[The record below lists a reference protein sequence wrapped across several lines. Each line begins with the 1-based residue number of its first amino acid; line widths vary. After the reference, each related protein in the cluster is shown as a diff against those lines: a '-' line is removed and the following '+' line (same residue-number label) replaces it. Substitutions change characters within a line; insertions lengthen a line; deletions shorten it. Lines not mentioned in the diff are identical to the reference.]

1 MDFRRFLAVL
11 AFTASALSLDAQIKY
26 RDASSLPLYGRATD
40 SMENRY
46 ERLPDSLAT
55 SIRPEL
61 ASLGRNSAGLYIR
74 FRSNSSTISARW
86 VNSSAF
92 AMPHMAD
99 TGVSGLDLYT
109 LTEDG
114 WRYCGTAMPRHG
126 TVENEKV
133 LVANMTR
140 KEREFMLYLPLYNG
154 VRRIEIGTDE
164 DATLEGPH
172 KDSPRAGDQI
182 VFYGT
187 SILQGGCCS
196 RPGMV
201 FTSIISRALDR
212 ECINLGFSGNGRLDY
227 EVAQVMAK
235 VDNPSVF
242 VLDYVPNCTAENIR
256 EKGETFFRI
265 IRKAH
270 PDVPVI
276 FIDNPFYGHCHVD
289 EEARKDVDA
298 RNEAQKELYL
308 KLRKSGEKRIYHIT
322 TENTVGT
329 DCEAFVDGVHFTDLG
344 MMRYAENLIPVIK
357 RRMR

>member
-1 MDFRRFLAVL
+1 
-11 AFTASALSLDAQIKY
+11 
-26 RDASSLPLYGRATD
+26 
-40 SMENRY
+40 
-46 ERLPDSLAT
+46 
-55 SIRPEL
+55 
-61 ASLGRNSAGLYIR
+61 
-74 FRSNSSTISARW
+74 
-86 VNSSAF
+86 
-92 AMPHMAD
+92 
-99 TGVSGLDLYT
+99 
-109 LTEDG
+109 
-114 WRYCGTAMPRHG
+114 
-126 TVENEKV
+126 
-133 LVANMTR
+133 
-140 KEREFMLYLPLYNG
+140 MLYLPLYNG

-164 DATLEGPH
+164 DATLEGPQ
-172 KDSPRAGDQI
+172 KDSPQAGGQI

-227 EVAQVMAK
+227 EVAQVMAE

-276 FIDNPFYGHCHVD
+276 FIDNPCYGHCPVD